1 VSQQESAF
9 LEAAGGLTYPLKP
22 EKNVLG
28 RAGGDASIEI
38 RDKSLSR
45 AHAEVTWDGS
55 GWTIRDLNSR
65 NKTFLNEKPL
75 PPEEPAKLSDGD
87 QVHLGAYALH
97 FRLGTTDA
105 KHDIDATMP
114 LDVSSL
120 PFDDMFIKAGMKS
133 KAPDGPGGG
142 GGERATR
149 GTPVAGVSTGEAAL
163 AEAAFAY
170 LELRSVTRP
179 TKYYLTKKSVRIGS
193 DATSGCDIIIPEN
206 GIEGTHIEIKFM
218 GGKKIRL
225 RNLASSGTLVN
236 GKRSGNIPLNDGD
249 TIDLG
254 DASFTFR
261 VLRLPDGDKAS
272 SGLNPALLVIGILL
286 LLVVG
291 GGGYWYKV
299 NFMDAKEAGSQ
310 TTQNQQS
317 ATSTPAP
324 QTASISIQRALD
336 EIRRLEFV
344 PASQTAAT
352 IANESTDPATKRRAQ
367 TIKEHLDMLLMAQA
381 QVKNRMYLDARAKLA
396 GIPEGDVRDLAGED
410 IRRLDMECTQF
421 INNTIA
427 QIRDAEARERWS
439 DALGHLDALRGNAE
453 GLTIN
458 PSKVRE
464 RIELKRRAS
473 EEIQLAARSPLI
485 DQYELTAQRVK
496 NLLADIERKAEA
508 EPSLNEDLAQYV
520 QGLRNLAAHAEL
532 IGEYLQY
539 KGGALDRIREIDAR
553 IHPGYP
559 QIRDV
564 RSIVSKAER
573 IQRLQDAYGRMLEQL
588 EANPAGPDSVS
599 LQQQLIQNRQDV
611 LVLEE
616 SPKFQL
622 ATEVRTD
629 LRRLQDFRKEMIV
642 AKWKDA
648 PRSVVTEDKEQ
659 LLSSHVAMRQH
670 AFEVLSLFEPEVRR
684 RIQSRPDIVLH
695 IAEPELQAVYGE
707 ALEEYGSSFMR
718 ATAVLYESIVDPNPT
733 FDRIRQDSQ
742 RLSTTLRESTLPE
755 DENSRRQL
763 DRLREEQ
770 LRARSRS

>member
-1 VSQQESAF
+1 VTQQDSAF

-22 EKNVLG
+22 EKNTLG

-45 AHAEVTWDGS
+45 QHAEVSWDGS
-55 GWTIRDLNSR
+55 AWTLRDLNSR

-87 QVHLGAYALH
+87 QIHLGAYALH
-97 FRLGTTDA
+97 FRLGSTEG

-120 PFDDMFIKAGMKS
+120 PFDDMFIKAGMRS
-133 KAPDGPGGG
+133 KAPDGPDS
-142 GGERATR
+142 GGESGKSR

-179 TKYYLTKKSVRIGS
+179 TKYYLTKTTVRIGS
-193 DATSGCDIIIPEN
+193 DATTGCDIIIPEN
-206 GIEGTHIEIKFM
+206 GIEATHIEVKFL

-225 RNLASSGTLVN
+225 RNLAAAGTLVN
-236 GKRSGNIPLNDGD
+236 GKRSGNVQLNDGD

-261 VLRLPDGDKAS
+261 VLRLPDGDKKS
-272 SGLNPALLVIGILL
+272 SSMSPAVLVIGVLL
-286 LLVVG
+286 LLIVG
-291 GGGYWYKV
+291 GGGYYYKV
-299 NFMDAKEAGSQ
+299 NFMDAEADE
-310 TTQNQQS
+310 TTTAQQQQQPS
-317 ATSTPAP
+317 TTPAP
-324 QTASISIQRALD
+324 QSSTVSIQRALD
-336 EIRRLEFV
+336 EIRRLEYV

-352 IANESTDPATKRRAQ
+352 IANETTDPVTKRRAQ
-367 TIKEHLDMLLMAQA
+367 TIKEHLDLLLMAKA
-381 QVKNRMYLDARAKLA
+381 QVDNRMFLDARAKLA
-396 GIPEGDVRDLAGED
+396 SIPEGEVRDLAGEE
-410 IRRLDMECTQF
+410 IRQIELLSTQF

-439 DALGHLDALRGNAE
+439 DALGHLDALRGNPE
-453 GLTIN
+453 GLSID
-458 PSKVRE
+458 PVKVRE

-473 EEIQLAARSPLI
+473 EELQLAARSPLV
-485 DQYELTAQRVK
+485 DQFELTTQRVS

-508 EPSLNEDLAQYV
+508 EPSLNEDLAHYIQE
-520 QGLRNLAAHAEL
+520 LRNLAAHSEL

-539 KGGALDRIREIDAR
+539 KGGALDRIREIDSR

-564 RSIVSKAER
+564 RNLVSKAER
-573 IQRLQDAYGRMLEQL
+573 VQRLQENYERMLAQL
-588 EANPAGPDSVS
+588 EASPGGPDAVS
-599 LQQQLIQNRQDV
+599 LQQQLIQNRQEI

-622 ATEVRTD
+622 ATEARAD
-629 LRRLQDFRKEMIV
+629 LRRLQDFRKQMIV
-642 AKWKDA
+642 AKWRDS
-648 PRSVVTEDKEQ
+648 PREEVTQDKEQ
-659 LLSSHVAMRQH
+659 LLASHVAMRRH
-670 AFEVLSLFEPEVRR
+670 AYEVLSFFEPDMRR
-684 RIQSRPDIVLH
+684 KILSRSDIVLQ
-695 IAEPELQAVYGE
+695 ISEPELQSVYGE
-707 ALEEYGSSFMR
+707 ALDAYSNSFMR

-742 RLSTTLRESTLPE
+742 KLSTMLREATLPE

-770 LRARSRS
+770 LRARSR